1 MNEIRQALLH
11 LHRVLL
17 NSQRLQAERFGGR
30 MTAAELLQAATDDLR
45 FDWLKQLS
53 AVITALDEA
62 LADDDDAGAQA
73 AVAQARA
80 LLDPPD
86 PDTPFGARYL
96 HALQD
101 DPDAVL
107 AHRDV
112 RAAFGD

>member
-11 LHRVLL
+11 LHQVLL

-45 FDWLKQLS
+45 FDWLS

-86 PDTPFGARYL
+86 PETPFGARYL

-101 DPDAVL
+101 DSDAVL